1 MIARAKALRLLLF
14 LAFAVPASAGCGGD
28 RYIVVGT
35 AKAPS
40 VSGWVRIEDAS
51 SSGADIT
58 VRLEQLH
65 PANQLESSL
74 KAYVVWFEPVSGKPV
89 RAGSLKYVPDQ
100 RVGEL
105 KARAPFG
112 KFVVKVTAEANDK
125 PTDPSDFLVAS
136 QEITLED

>member
-1 MIARAKALRLLLF
+1 MIARATALRLLLF
-14 LAFAVPASAGCGGD
+14 FAFAGLSSAGCGGD

-40 VSGWVRIEDAS
+40 VSGWVVIEDAS
-51 SSGADIT
+51 ANGAEVT
-58 VRLEQLH
+58 VHLEQLH
-65 PANQLESSL
+65 PVNRLNASL
-74 KAYVVWFEPVSGKPV
+74 KAYVVWFEPGHGRPV
-89 RAGSLKYVPDQ
+89 QAGILKYSQDQ
-100 RVGEL
+100 RTGEL
-105 KARAPFG
+105 RARAPFG